1 MDLKKTGLFIGAL
14 RRERNLTQ
22 KELAEKIGVTDKAIS
37 RWETGKG
44 FPEISILQRL
54 AEVLQV
60 SVTELI
66 NGEKLNEGKVK
77 EQADLAVVE
86 MLSYAKRMRRKV
98 VGILVLIIGIC
109 GLASPLVTAGWAWG
123 AISLWGLFLTVLG
136 IVILNAHKL
145 SGKFDR
151 LSKYA
156 ASFLSLCALFVAL
169 ILEAL
174 PFGAVLIFAD
184 GPGQRNVVTF
194 SYFSLIPYG
203 YANFFPLITATLTV
217 LLGVLSILIILK
229 RLRAQKLQNAVFICT
244 VITFVCSVGSPILY
258 GIEYMSVTG
267 AGISIMLLI
276 SVLFQAFANRPSQ
289 SAGS

>member
-1 MDLKKTGLFIGAL
+1 MDLKKTGLFIAAL

-54 AEVLQV
+54 AEALQV

-66 NGEKLNEGKVK
+66 NGEKSNKENMK

-86 MLSYAKRMRRKV
+86 MLSYAKQMRKKV
-98 VGILVLIIGIC
+98 VGTLVLVIGIC
-109 GLASPLVTAGWAWG
+109 LLVSPLVTAGWAW
-123 AISLWGLFLTVLG
+123 AAVSLWGLFMTALG

-145 SGKFDR
+145 SVKFAK

-156 ASFLSLCALFVAL
+156 ASFLSLCALLVAL

-184 GPGQRNVVTF
+184 EQGQRNVSTF

-217 LLGVLSILIILK
+217 LLGVLSILILLR
-229 RLRAQKLQNAVFICT
+229 RLRALKLQNAVFICT
-244 VITFVCSVGSPILY
+244 VITFVCSVSPILY

-276 SVLFQAFANRPSQ
+276 SILFQAFANRPSQ

>member
-1 MDLKKTGLFIGAL
+1 MDLKKTGLFIAAL

-66 NGEKLNEGKVK
+66 NGEKLAGGDVK

-86 MLSYAKRMRRKV
+86 MLLYAKKMRRKV
-98 VGILVLIIGIC
+98 VGILALIIGLC
-109 GLASPLVTAGWAWG
+109 MMVSPMYAAGWG
-123 AISLWGLFLTVLG
+123 AELAVSLWGSFMITLG

-145 SGKFDR
+145 SAKFAK

-156 ASFLSLCALFVAL
+156 AGFLSLSALLVAL

-174 PFGAVLIFAD
+174 PFGAVCVFAD
-184 GPGQRNVVTF
+184 GPGQKVISTF

-203 YANFFPLITATLTV
+203 YANFSPLITAILTV
-217 LLGVLSILIILK
+217 LLGVLSILILLK
-229 RLRAQKLQNAVFICT
+229 RLSATKLQNGVFICT
-244 VITFVCSVGSPILY
+244 VITFVCSLGSPIDD

-267 AGISIMLLI
+267 AGISMMLLI
-276 SVLFQAFANRPSQ
+276 SILFQAFANRIR
-289 SAGS
+289 